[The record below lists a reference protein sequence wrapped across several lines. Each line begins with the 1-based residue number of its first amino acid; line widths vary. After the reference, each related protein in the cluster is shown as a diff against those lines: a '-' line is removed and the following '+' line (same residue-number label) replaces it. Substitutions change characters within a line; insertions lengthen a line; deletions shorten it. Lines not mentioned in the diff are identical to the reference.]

1 VQRDDLPREGQERGE
16 SSRDNGGVT
25 TVRSLA
31 LAVPLFLVVAQG
43 AAAQEGFRVEV
54 VPSVGYRTGATLNE
68 SASGAEYDVEPSAS
82 WGALA
87 DVSLGSPGL
96 FVEVAW
102 TRQESRVPYA
112 NAFGKGLNEV
122 SFDSFLVGGH
132 WDAAPRA
139 TVRPF
144 LGALVGVTRI
154 EAPGSA
160 VTRFTAAL
168 SGGVKLM
175 ASRSFGARLEA
186 RALGVFSGG
195 SAGGLCGPQGC
206 TVGLSGW
213 GTLQADLSAGV
224 LVAF

>member
-1 VQRDDLPREGQERGE
+1 MQRDDLPREGQERGE

-82 WGALA
+82 WGAL
-87 DVSLGSPGL
+87 V
-96 FVEVAW
+96 V
-102 TRQESRVPYA
+102 
-112 NAFGKGLNEV
+112 
-122 SFDSFLVGGH
+122 
-132 WDAAPRA
+132 
-139 TVRPF
+139 
-144 LGALVGVTRI
+144 VTRI